1 MESTKTCKLQG
12 FHIVKPRT
20 YPTTAI
26 TWATYLPGF
35 EEQVF
40 ELLNKLVFG
49 SYASTILYR
58 WTLEMEVGSVNPK
71 FLTDGWSLRSTTSQ
85 TMDVSEM
92 SWQGAADIIV
102 SKSV

>member
-40 ELLNKLVFG
+40 ELLNKLVLAATPAQSCIDG
-49 SYASTILYR
+49 PWKWR
-58 WTLEMEVGSVNPK
+58 WA
-71 FLTDGWSLRSTTSQ
+71 RS
-85 TMDVSEM
+85 
-92 SWQGAADIIV
+92 IRNF
-102 SKSV
+102 